1 MKNTCI
7 LAFLLLGVLPL
18 AAQDDTD
25 GDRELL
31 RGTVLYRNTPV
42 PGENVLNAGAGTAT
56 TTDDNG
62 QFTIPAKLGDTLY
75 FIALA
80 YQFKQ
85 VPVDEEVIRRNRM
98 VVEVTEKV
106 TELDEVTV
114 SPEEQQEFLRLRN
127 EDFKGFDYDTDET
140 TEIQNTA
147 LDPTVRGMEYGLNF
161 VNIFKLL
168 TGGLKS
174 RGEEQPAVQ
183 ASTVIRQIY
192 DDAFFVRDLGIPQAQ
207 IPDFLDFVDAQL
219 PSRTLLRR
227 DREFELIDFLVDQS
241 ETFRKTVL
249 QD

>member
-1 MKNTCI
+1 
-7 LAFLLLGVLPL
+7 
-18 AAQDDTD
+18 
-25 GDRELL
+25 
-31 RGTVLYRNTPV
+31 
-42 PGENVLNAGAGTAT
+42 
-56 TTDDNG
+56 
-62 QFTIPAKLGDTLY
+62 
-75 FIALA
+75 
-80 YQFKQ
+80 
-85 VPVDEEVIRRNRM
+85 
-98 VVEVTEKV
+98 
-106 TELDEVTV
+106 
-114 SPEEQQEFLRLRN
+114 
-127 EDFKGFDYDTDET
+127 
-140 TEIQNTA
+140 
-147 LDPTVRGMEYGLNF
+147 MEYGLNF

-174 RGEEQPAVQ
+174 RGEEQPAIQ